1 MQLLHRVAQQ
11 ILQVADEAVDVTL
24 PRRLVDDVLVVVVA
38 QASTQLLVVHLRL
51 VFPLSPAT
59 GHLRI
64 TAVLEHPSKHDS
76 FRKEIFYRG
85 FTLGFRGN
93 VYRKAVIKNV
103 KIRFK

>member
-64 TAVLEHPSKHDS
+64 TA
-76 FRKEIFYRG
+76 G
-85 FTLGFRGN
+85 F
-93 VYRKAVIKNV
+93 
-103 KIRFK
+103 IRT